1 MGLPALGGDAVT
13 PPFLDGLTRA
23 GATASRPRSSAASA
37 AARRRGQRRG
47 ALFAALWLWPL
58 APTAHAVL
66 AGDVSAPV
74 VAGLGLAVFVGV
86 YLFVVVQGFSSGA
99 RPSLRNQA
107 LLGLVTVVGVALG
120 AAFGGQP
127 GGWVGLVLYL
137 AAAGV
142 ALYSLPAA
150 YLWLAAMVA
159 VQIGLGLLHSEPAK
173 EIAESVFN
181 TVMAGALIMVVRRMM
196 RLIRELSATREEL
209 ARAAVEG
216 ERLRFARDLH
226 DLLGH
231 SLSLIVVKA
240 EVVRRTAGRD
250 ASAAAREAAEIEQI
264 GRTALAEV
272 RQAVSGYRARAFAAE
287 LATAGAALTD
297 AGIEPTV
304 RTTAEALPAAVDDAF
319 AWAVREAATNVIR
332 HSGAGSCVIALSRTD
347 HWQLEVRD
355 DGRGIPADATP
366 GNGLRG
372 LAERLALVGGSLS
385 TVDLSGGGFVL
396 RATAPAGGHA

>member
-1 MGLPALGGDAVT
+1 MSR
-13 PPFLDGLTRA
+13 FLDGLSRA
-23 GATASRPRSSAASA
+23 GATSSHPPGSAASRGA
-37 AARRRGQRRG
+37 KRRGQRRG
-47 ALFAALWLWPL
+47 ALFAALWLWPM
-58 APTAHAVL
+58 APAIHAVL
-66 AGDVSAPV
+66 VGQVAAPLAAGV
-74 VAGLGLAVFVGV
+74 GLAAFITL
-86 YLFVVVQGFSSGA
+86 YLFVVVQGFSTTNQ
-99 RPSLRNQA
+99 PSLRNQG
-107 LLGLVTVVGVALG
+107 LLALVTVIGVAL
-120 AAFGGQP
+120 AAVYGGQP
-127 GGWVGLVLYL
+127 GGWLGLVLYL

-142 ALYSLPAA
+142 ALYALPVA
-150 YLWLAAMVA
+150 YLWLGAMVA
-159 VQIGLGLLHSEPAK
+159 VQVLLGMLHGEPGREIG
-173 EIAESVFN
+173 ESVFN
-181 TVMAGALIMVVRRMM
+181 TIMAGALIMVVRRMM

-209 ARAAVEG
+209 ARAAVES

-250 ASAAAREAAEIEQI
+250 ADAAAREAAEIEQI

-272 RQAVSGYRARAFAAE
+272 RQAVTGYRARAFAAE
-287 LATAGAALTD
+287 LATAGAALAD
-297 AGIEPTV
+297 AGIEPTL
-304 RTTAEALPAAVDDAF
+304 RTTADPLPIAVDDAF

-355 DGRGIPADATP
+355 DGRGIPADASP

-372 LAERLALVGGSLS
+372 LAERLALVGGTLS

-396 RATAPAGGHA
+396 RATVPAGGAA

>member
-1 MGLPALGGDAVT
+1 MSG
-13 PPFLDGLTRA
+13 FLDGLSRA
-23 GATASRPRSSAASA
+23 GATSSHRPGSAASGQ
-37 AARRRGQRRG
+37 ARRRGQRRG
-47 ALFAALWLWPL
+47 AVFAALWLWPM
-58 APTAHAVL
+58 APAIHAVL
-66 AGDVSAPV
+66 VGQVTAPLAAG
-74 VAGLGLAVFVGV
+74 AGLAAFIVL
-86 YLFVVVQGFSSGA
+86 YLFVVVQGFSGTGQ
-99 RPSLRNQA
+99 PTLRNQA
-107 LLGLVTVVGVALG
+107 LLALVTVLGVTL
-120 AAFGGQP
+120 AAAYGGQP
-127 GGWVGLVLYL
+127 GGWLGLVLYM

-142 ALYSLPAA
+142 ALYGLPLA
-150 YLWLAAMVA
+150 YYWLGAMVA
-159 VQIGLGLLHSEPAK
+159 VQVVLGMMHGEPAP

-181 TVMAGALIMVVRRMM
+181 TIMAGALIMVVRRMM

-250 ASAAAREAAEIEQI
+250 AEAAAREAAEIEQI

-272 RQAVSGYRARAFAAE
+272 RQAVTGYRARAFTAE
-287 LATAGAALTD
+287 LATAGAALSD

-304 RTTAEALPAAVDDAF
+304 RTTAEPLPAAVDDAF

-332 HSGAGSCVIALSRTD
+332 HSGASSCVIALSRAG

-355 DGRGIPADATP
+355 DGRGVPADPAP

-372 LAERLALVGGSLS
+372 LAERLALVGGTLS

-396 RATAPAGGHA
+396 RATVPEGGHA